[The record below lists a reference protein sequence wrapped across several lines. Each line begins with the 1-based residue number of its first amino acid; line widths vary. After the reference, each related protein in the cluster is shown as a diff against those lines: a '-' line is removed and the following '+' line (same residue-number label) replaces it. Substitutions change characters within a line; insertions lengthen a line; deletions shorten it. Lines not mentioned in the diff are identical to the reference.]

1 MSELFGGDDRAAKRE
16 LRRLDWDLGLEAA
29 GQAVLQASPGASW
42 FERARR
48 VAALAGAGSRTAH
61 ELVTTRC
68 ERGAAIVLDLG
79 FGPAVA
85 NAVAALDERWDGRGQ
100 PKGTSGSGIPIIS
113 RVMSLA
119 QTLEVFAVID
129 GPASAIEV
137 ASGRRG
143 SWFDPMLVEIAGGM
157 ESELTRLCAID
168 DWGLQDSV
176 RHVEPGDSMLLAGPG
191 ALDRIASAF
200 AAVVDA
206 KSPYTAHHSRRVTE
220 FVVKMADHMGLPA
233 GEIVDLQR
241 AALLHDLGKLS
252 VPNSVLDKAG
262 PLSARE
268 WTDVHKH
275 PKNTLE
281 ILTRVGAFGDLAWTA
296 ALHHERLDGSGYPW
310 QLDAAKLDQSA
321 RLLAVAD
328 TYEALTSDRPYRRA
342 MTHDAA
348 VALMREEVDRGRLCP
363 RSVEVVGGQA
373 RL

>member
-1 MSELFGGDDRAAKRE
+1 MQAADAA
-16 LRRLDWDLGLEAA
+16 RLDDI
-29 GQAVLQASPGASW
+29 
-42 FERARR
+42 
-48 VAALAGAGSRTAH
+48 AGAFA
-61 ELVTTRC
+61 
-68 ERGAAIVLDLG
+68 D
-79 FGPAVA
+79 
-85 NAVAALDERWDGRGQ
+85 
-100 PKGTSGSGIPIIS
+100 II
-113 RVMSLA
+113 
-119 QTLEVFAVID
+119 
-129 GPASAIEV
+129 
-137 ASGRRG
+137 
-143 SWFDPMLVEIAGGM
+143 
-157 ESELTRLCAID
+157 
-168 DWGLQDSV
+168 
-176 RHVEPGDSMLLAGPG
+176 
-191 ALDRIASAF
+191 
-200 AAVVDA
+200 DA
-206 KSPYTAHHSRRVTE
+206 KSPFTFSHSARVAKVALRLAAALALDDREQRRI
-220 FVVKMADHMGLPA
+220 H
-233 GEIVDLQR
+233 R
-241 AALLHDLGKLS
+241 AALLHDIGKLGVS
-252 VPNSVLDKAG
+252 NRILDKAG